1 MPRKDIAK
9 SLQKFCQSHL
19 FHVVEEEKR
28 EEVEFS
34 EIRGETNALNKSI
47 IGLAILLNLKNNS
60 ASAYTILI
68 YNNISL

>member
-1 MPRKDIAK
+1 
-9 SLQKFCQSHL
+9 
-19 FHVVEEEKR
+19 VEEEKR